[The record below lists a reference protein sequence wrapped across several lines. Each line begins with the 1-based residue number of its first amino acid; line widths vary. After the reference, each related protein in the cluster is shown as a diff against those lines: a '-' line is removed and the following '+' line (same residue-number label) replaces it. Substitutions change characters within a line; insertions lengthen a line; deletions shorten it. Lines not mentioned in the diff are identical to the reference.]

1 MERENNITIKDIQST
16 RFVWD
21 KMSNVTTAMAVIGTL
36 GISIFMILQ
45 INTQGYHMLIGVA
58 ILVVTMAALA
68 TFTPLGLTVDDE
80 YIVINKL
87 VGKVIIKKSDI
98 TSIQSVEGKVIRR
111 SGRLAG
117 SNGGFGYWGK
127 YRHRSIGSYTL
138 YATNLNKLVLIE
150 TDKKKYIIN
159 Y

>member
-1 MERENNITIKDIQST
+1 
-16 RFVWD
+16 
-21 KMSNVTTAMAVIGTL
+21 
-36 GISIFMILQ
+36 
-45 INTQGYHMLIGVA
+45 
-58 ILVVTMAALA
+58 
-68 TFTPLGLTVDDE
+68 
-80 YIVINKL
+80 
-87 VGKVIIKKSDI
+87 VIIKKSDI

-138 YATNLNKLVLIE
+138 YATNLDKLVLIE